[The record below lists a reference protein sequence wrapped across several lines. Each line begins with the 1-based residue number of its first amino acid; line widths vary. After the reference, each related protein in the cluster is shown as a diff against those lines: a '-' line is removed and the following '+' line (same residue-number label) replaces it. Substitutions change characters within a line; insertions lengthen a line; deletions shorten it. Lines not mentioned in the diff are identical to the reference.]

1 MVAVSCGQDE
11 QRSDSGRGASDEEVM
26 FQGPFQPILCGI
38 PVTTAEKVSHSV
50 TLAPD
55 NRDFISNAAH
65 LETSDTPV
73 TTSGIY
79 LCASSLAGQTG
90 TVSTASGAE
99 ERPQRSVSTFVT
111 AIEKENGSLPR
122 SEVPL
127 ALVGN
132 VNKTFSLPREGLC
145 MTQSLLDDHTADESA
160 NRLCQEI
167 DHLLFDNM
175 I

>member
-1 MVAVSCGQDE
+1 M
-11 QRSDSGRGASDEEVM
+11 ASNIYLL
-26 FQGPFQPILCGI
+26 FSSP
-38 PVTTAEKVSHSV
+38 
-50 TLAPD
+50 
-55 NRDFISNAAH
+55 DFISNVAH
-65 LETSDTPV
+65 LETSETPV
-73 TTSGIY
+73 TTTSGIY

-111 AIEKENGSLPR
+111 AIEKENGSPPR
-122 SEVPL
+122 SEVPP